1 MQIANFTNSYLPVI
15 NGVVRSVSSFRQALT
30 DMGHNVFVFAQED
43 DYDDQEPFI
52 FRYPSLN
59 LPLSVDIPA
68 AIPISPN
75 IDWLLPALKL
85 DVIHT
90 HHPVLL
96 GQTAAQKAHK
106 LKVPLVFTF
115 HTQYHEYT
123 HYVPLSQ
130 EAVQE
135 FLKEAVH
142 EWLKSFMRK
151 CHHIVVPSQSM
162 LDIVRNTYGL
172 ETQYTVIPTGISLED
187 YQNGSRD
194 VLRQQHG
201 WEENT
206 IMISV
211 GRLAKEK
218 NWAFF
223 LDAASRCIQ
232 QHPNLRVVL
241 LGDGPD
247 RKNLERHAEK
257 LGIASYVEFLG
268 DVPFQQVPAYL
279 QAADFFGFASTSETQ
294 GLVTLEALAAGLP
307 VVAVD
312 APGTRDIVQNG
323 DQGILVTEDAAAF
336 AQAVD
341 DLLSQPERF
350 TQFQQAARRRAEQFE
365 IHKMAEKLLSVY
377 AQANESMKEN
387 RFVQVHA
394 ATEKHPSLKSP
405 F

>member
-15 NGVVRSVSSFRQALT
+15 NGVVRSVNSFRQALT
-30 DMGHNVFVFAQED
+30 DMGHNVFIFAQED
-43 DYDDQEPFI
+43 DYQDEEPFI

-59 LPLSVDIPA
+59 LPLSVDIQA

-75 IDWLLPALKL
+75 IDWLLPELKL

-96 GQTAAQKAHK
+96 GNTAAIKAHK
-106 LKVPLVFTF
+106 LNIPLVFTF

-123 HYVPLSQ
+123 HYVPFPQ

-135 FLKEAVH
+135 FLKETVH
-142 EWLKSFMRK
+142 EWLKNYMRK

-162 LDIVRNTYGL
+162 LEIVKNTYGL
-172 ETQYTVIPTGISLED
+172 ETQYTVIPTGIALD
-187 YQNGSRD
+187 GYQNGSGAA
-194 VLRQQHG
+194 LRKQHG
-201 WEENT
+201 WT
-206 IMISV
+206 DDIIMISV

-223 LDAASRCIQ
+223 LDAAQKCIQ
-232 QHPNLRVVL
+232 QHPSLRVVL

-247 RKNLERHAEK
+247 RKNLEMYAEK
-257 LGIASYVEFLG
+257 LGIANRVEFLG
-268 DVPFQQVPAYL
+268 DIPFEKVPAYL

-307 VVAVD
+307 VVAVN
-312 APGTRDIVQNG
+312 APGTRDIMENGVQG
-323 DQGILVTEDAAAF
+323 YLVKEDADTF

-341 DLLSQPERF
+341 DLLSQPE
-350 TQFQQAARRRAEQFE
+350 
-365 IHKMAEKLLSVY
+365 
-377 AQANESMKEN
+377 
-387 RFVQVHA
+387 
-394 ATEKHPSLKSP
+394 
-405 F
+405 